1 MATTP
6 FKITDA
12 SSTVIREELT
22 DVITNIDPTETT
34 FISNIPK
41 GTSSSYKHE
50 WITDSLTAAGLNQQS
65 EAADAAYDHA
75 AIGVRK
81 ASYLTNSAKWF
92 AVSDLLEEMDSVQRA
107 NTIAYRTAVCLK
119 EMSRDIEYTLINE
132 ATGSATDAFKTY
144 GLKYYLAYGGSGGA
158 TNAYNFG
165 NSQASTNLLTED
177 LYRARCQAAWT
188 QGGKVD
194 MVLTTAAQKVKIDA
208 FNGANRLTVNMD
220 SGDKKVVNVVDMVE
234 TSFGVQRIYLNRNIL
249 AASTYYDYMFFLQKD
264 LWKYLT
270 VMPIR
275 TEKLGKKGTYQI
287 YQIQTAY
294 NMEAKQEKGSA
305 CLSNLYNA

>member
-1 MATTP
+1 MANTP
-6 FKITDA
+6 YKISDA
-12 SSTVIREELT
+12 SSTVIREELS

-41 GTSSSYKHE
+41 GKSSSYKHE
-50 WITDSLTAAGLNQQS
+50 WITDTLASAALNQQS
-65 EAADAAYDHA
+65 EAASASYTNAT
-75 AIGVRK
+75 IGTRK
-81 ASYLTNSAKWF
+81 ASYITNSTKWF
-92 AVSDLLEEMDSVQRA
+92 SISDLLEEMDSVQRA
-107 NTIAYRTAVCLK
+107 NTIAYRTAACLK
-119 EMSRDIEYTLINE
+119 ELSRDIEYTLINE
-132 ATGSATDAFKTY
+132 ATGSTSDPFKTY
-144 GLKYYLAYGGSGGA
+144 GLKYYLPTGGAGGA

-165 NSQASTNLLTED
+165 GQATSNLLTED

-194 MVLTTAAQKVKIDA
+194 MVLCTAAQKVKVDA

-249 AASTYYDYMFFLQKD
+249 ADSTYYDYMFFLQKD

-270 VMPIR
+270 VMPIK
-275 TEKLGKKGTYQI
+275 TEKLGKTGTFQV

-305 CLSNLYNA
+305 CISNLYNA